1 MECRGGSELD
11 ELRAELEVT
20 NCDLKINNIIM
31 AKRTGKKSIL
41 PDEAIINKIYLI
53 REQKVMLDKDLAEM
67 YGIEVRV
74 LNQSVKRN
82 IDRFPKDFMFTLTQK
97 EFQHLRSQFVTSSWG
112 GIRYLPTA
120 FTEQGVDMLSGV
132 LNSPVAVQ
140 VHIQIIRIFTKMK
153 EMLLTNKDILLKLE
167 KMEKDVKENKED
179 IAMIFEALKQLLNP
193 AQPKR
198 RMIGFNRKDDE

>member
-1 MECRGGSELD
+1 
-11 ELRAELEVT
+11 
-20 NCDLKINNIIM
+20 M
-31 AKRTGKKSIL
+31 AKKAGRKSIL

-53 REQKVMLDKDLAEM
+53 REQKVMLDKDLAVM

-97 EFQHLRSQFVTSSWG
+97 EFQHLKSQIVISSWG
-112 GIRYLPTA
+112 GSRKLPTA
-120 FTEQGVDMLSGV
+120 FTEQGVAMLSGV

-140 VHIQIIRIFTKMK
+140 VHILIIRIFTKMK

-198 RMIGFNRKDDE
+198 SMIGFNRKEDE

>member
-1 MECRGGSELD
+1 M
-11 ELRAELEVT
+11 V
-20 NCDLKINNIIM
+20 
-31 AKRTGKKSIL
+31 KKAGTKNIL
-41 PDEAIINKIYLI
+41 PDEVIINKIYLI

-67 YGIEVRV
+67 YGIDTKV
-74 LNQSVKRN
+74 LKQAVKRN
-82 IDRFPKDFMFTLTQK
+82 AERFPKDFMFTLTQK
-97 EFQHLRSQFVTSSWG
+97 EFQNLRSQFVTSSWG

-120 FTEQGVDMLSGV
+120 FTEQGVAMLSGV

-179 IAMIFEALKQLLNP
+179 IAMIFEALKQLLNTP
-193 AQPKR
+193 QPKR
-198 RMIGFNRKDDE
+198 RTIGFNRKEDE

>member
-1 MECRGGSELD
+1 
-11 ELRAELEVT
+11 
-20 NCDLKINNIIM
+20 M
-31 AKRTGKKSIL
+31 AKTRKLIKSLL

-53 REQKVMLDKDLAEM
+53 RGKKVMLDRDLAEM
-67 YGIEVRV
+67 YGVEVRV

-82 IDRFPKDFMFTLTQK
+82 INRFPKDFIFILTQK
-97 EFQHLRSQFVTSSWG
+97 EFQNLKSQFVISSWG
-112 GIRYLPTA
+112 GSRKLPTA
-120 FTEQGVDMLSGV
+120 FTEQGVSMLSGV

-167 KMEKDVKENKED
+167 KMEKDVKGNKKD

-193 AQPKR
+193 PQPKR
-198 RMIGFNRKDDE
+198 RSIGFNRKDD